1 MKFFKSIRTRLT
13 LWYLGFIVVL
23 LLLFSSVAYFM
34 LDYNLYN
41 NLDNSLQSRANELN
55 TITVVAPKP
64 NEVLLSFNANG
75 ALTQEFPSGVIDTS
89 KLTGLIKQA
98 LSGQTP
104 YLTTVTADNQGV
116 RLYATTFL
124 NPFNG
129 QPVVI
134 VVGQLTTEITTVLHT
149 FVYVIVFAMVG
160 VIILAGLGGLFLASR
175 VLKPVQ
181 EITKTAQKIE
191 GSDLSQRIAVNTDD
205 ELGRL
210 ASTLNEMIGRLEEAF
225 NRQRQ
230 FTADASHELRTPLAI
245 MQAEATLALSK
256 ERTLIDYR
264 KSLETISQE
273 SDYMSSVIGKLLFL
287 ARSDAG
293 KEQLNFE
300 DVELKE
306 LITGLSANIEAL
318 AQDKGIKFT
327 VDAKEDLT
335 VSGDK
340 VKLRQL
346 FINILE
352 NAVRYTPADGNISV
366 SLVEKDLNAVV
377 SISDTGIGIP
387 PEHLPHIFER
397 FYRVD
402 KARARADGGVGLG
415 LAIAKIIAESHKGTI
430 TVSSEVGKG
439 TRFLFRLPKNQ
450 ANSKTEETVPA
461 TENS

>member
-23 LLLFSSVAYFM
+23 LLIFSSVAYLM
-34 LDYNLYN
+34 LYYNLYN
-41 NLDNSLQSRANELN
+41 NLDNSLQARIAQLN
-55 TITVVAPKP
+55 TPTGIIPKS
-64 NEVLLSFNANG
+64 NEVILSFNANG
-75 ALTQEFPSGVIDTS
+75 TLAGETGGVTVDTS
-89 KLTGLIKQA
+89 KLNGLVKEVME
-98 LSGQTP
+98 GQNA
-104 YLTTVTADNQGV
+104 YLTTVTTKNEGV
-116 RLYATTFL
+116 RLYATAFY
-124 NPFNG
+124 NPLSG
-129 QPVVI
+129 EPAVWAI
-134 VVGQLTTEITTVLHT
+134 GQLTTEITDVLHT
-149 FVYVIVFAMVG
+149 FVYVIIFAMVAI
-160 VIILAGLGGLFLASR
+160 IILAGLGGLFLAER
-175 VLKPVQ
+175 ALKPVEQ
-181 EITKTAQKIE
+181 ITRTAQNIE
-191 GSDLSQRIAVNTDD
+191 GSDLSDRIDVKTDD

-210 ASTLNEMIGRLEEAF
+210 AATLNEMIGRLEESF

-256 ERTLIDYR
+256 DRTPDDYR
-264 KSLETISQE
+264 KALETISQE
-273 SDYMSSVIGKLLFL
+273 SDYMSAVIGKLLFL

-293 KEQLNFE
+293 KEQLSFE
-300 DVELKE
+300 DVDIKE

-327 VDAKEDLT
+327 VDAKDNLI

-352 NAVRYTPADGNISV
+352 NAVRYTPTDGNIAV
-366 SLVEKDLNAVV
+366 SMVQKDTNAVV
-377 SISDTGIGIP
+377 SIADTGIGIP

-415 LAIAKIIAESHKGTI
+415 LAIAKIIVESHRGTI
-430 TVSSEVGKG
+430 TVASEVGKG
-439 TRFLFRLPKNQ
+439 TMFTISIPLKGP
-450 ANSKTEETVPA
+450 EDPPA
-461 TENS
+461 KS

>member
-13 LWYLGFIVVL
+13 LWYLAVIVVL
-23 LLLFSSVAYFM
+23 LLIFSSVAYFM
-34 LDYNLYN
+34 LDYTLYN
-41 NLDNSLQSRANELN
+41 NLDNTLQNRANSLN
-55 TITVVAPKP
+55 TPTYVVPKS
-64 NEVLLSFNANG
+64 NELLMSFDANG
-75 ALTQEFPSGVIDTS
+75 NETQSVGGVTVDTP
-89 KLTGLIKQA
+89 KLSGLIKKAIAGQNA
-98 LSGQTP
+98 YLSATGTE
-104 YLTTVTADNQGV
+104 NQNI
-116 RLYATTFL
+116 RLYATSFL

-134 VVGQLTTEITTVLHT
+134 VVGQTTTEITDVLHT
-149 FVYVIVFAMVG
+149 FVYVIVIAMVAI
-160 VIILAGLGGLFLASR
+160 IILAGIGGLFLAER
-175 VLKPVQ
+175 ALKPVQ
-181 EITKTAQKIE
+181 QITKTAQNIE
-191 GSDLSQRIAVNTDD
+191 GSDLSQRINVKTDD
-205 ELGRL
+205 ELGML
-210 ASTLNEMIGRLEEAF
+210 ASTLNEMIGRLEESF

-256 ERTLIDYR
+256 ERSPDDYR

-293 KEQLNFE
+293 KEQLTFE
-300 DVELKE
+300 DVELKG
-306 LITGLSANIEAL
+306 LITGLASNIEAL
-318 AQDKGIKFT
+318 AQDKGIKFA
-327 VDAKEDLT
+327 VDAKEELT

-352 NAVRYTPADGNISV
+352 NAVRYTPADGHISV
-366 SLVEKDLNAVV
+366 SLVKQESDAVI
-377 SISDTGIGIP
+377 SISDTGIGIS

-415 LAIAKIIAESHKGTI
+415 LAIAKIIAESHKGNI
-430 TVSSEVGKG
+430 EVESELGKG
-439 TRFLFRLPKNQ
+439 TTFTISIPVKGP
-450 ANSKTEETVPA
+450 EDPPA
-461 TENS
+461 KS

>member
-13 LWYLGFIVVL
+13 LWYLAIIVVL

-34 LDYNLYN
+34 LYYNLYN

-64 NEVLLSFNANG
+64 NELLLSFSANG
-75 ALTQEFPSGVIDTS
+75 ALTQEFPSGVIDAS
-89 KLTGLIKQA
+89 KLSGLIKQA
-98 LSGQTP
+98 LSGQTA
-104 YLTTVTADNQGV
+104 YLTSVTTDNQGV

-160 VIILAGLGGLFLASR
+160 VIVLAGLGGLFLANR

-256 ERTLIDYR
+256 ERTSDDYR

-366 SLVEKDLNAVV
+366 SLVEKDSNAVV

-387 PEHLPHIFER
+387 PEHLSHIFER

-415 LAIAKIIAESHKGTI
+415 LAIAKIITESHKGKI
-430 TVSSEVGKG
+430 EVESEVGKG
-439 TRFLFRLPKNQ
+439 TTFKISIPLKDTTEPA
-450 ANSKTEETVPA
+450 ANS
-461 TENS
+461 

>member
-13 LWYLGFIVVL
+13 LWYLAIIVIL
-23 LLLFSSVAYFM
+23 LLMFSSVAYFM
-34 LDYNLYN
+34 LYYNLYN
-41 NLDNSLQSRANELN
+41 NLDNSLQNRANSLSGATMVIPRSNEL
-55 TITVVAPKP
+55 
-64 NEVLLSFNANG
+64 LMSFDANG
-75 ALTQEFPSGVIDTS
+75 TMTQQIGGVTVDAS
-89 KLTGLIKQA
+89 KLSGLITKA
-98 LSGQTP
+98 VAGQNT
-104 YLTTVTADNQGV
+104 YLTATGTENQQV
-116 RLYATTFL
+116 RLYATAFF

-134 VVGQLTTEITTVLHT
+134 VVGQTTTEITDVLHT
-149 FVYVIVFAMVG
+149 FIYVIVFAMVG
-160 VIILAGLGGLFLASR
+160 VIVLAGLGGLFLAER
-175 VLKPVQ
+175 ALKPVQ
-181 EITKTAQKIE
+181 QITKTAQNIE
-191 GSDLSQRIAVNTDD
+191 GSDLSQRIDVKSDD

-210 ASTLNEMIGRLEEAF
+210 ASTLNEMIGRLEESF

-245 MQAEATLALSK
+245 VQAEATLALSK
-256 ERTLIDYR
+256 ERTPDDYR

-273 SDYMSSVIGKLLFL
+273 SDYMSSVISKLLFL

-300 DVELKE
+300 GVELKE
-306 LITGLSANIEAL
+306 LITGLSANIEVL
-318 AQDKGIKFT
+318 AQDKEIKFA
-327 VDAKEDLT
+327 VDAKEELT
-335 VSGDK
+335 VNGDK

-352 NAVRYTPADGNISV
+352 NAVRYTPADGLISV
-366 SLVEKDLNAVV
+366 SLVKQESNAVV

-430 TVSSEVGKG
+430 TVASEVGKG
-439 TRFLFRLPKNQ
+439 TTFTISLPLKD
-450 ANSKTEETVPA
+450 AEPSMK
-461 TENS
+461 S

>member
-1 MKFFKSIRTRLT
+1 
-13 LWYLGFIVVL
+13 
-23 LLLFSSVAYFM
+23 M
-34 LDYNLYN
+34 LYYNLYN

-64 NEVLLSFNANG
+64 NELLLSFSANG
-75 ALTQEFPSGVIDTS
+75 ALTQEFPSGVIDAS
-89 KLTGLIKQA
+89 KLSGLIKQA
-98 LSGQTP
+98 LSGQTA
-104 YLTTVTADNQGV
+104 YLTSVTTDNQGV

-129 QPVVI
+129 QPIVI

-160 VIILAGLGGLFLASR
+160 VIVLAGLGGLFLANR

-256 ERTLIDYR
+256 ERTSDDYR

-366 SLVEKDLNAVV
+366 SLVEKDSNAVV

-387 PEHLPHIFER
+387 PEHLSHIFER

-415 LAIAKIIAESHKGTI
+415 LAIAKIITESHKGKI
-430 TVSSEVGKG
+430 EVESEVGKG
-439 TRFLFRLPKNQ
+439 TTFKISIPLKDTTEPA
-450 ANSKTEETVPA
+450 ANS
-461 TENS
+461 

>member
-13 LWYLGFIVVL
+13 LWYLAIIVIL
-23 LLLFSSVAYFM
+23 LLMFSSVAYFM
-34 LDYNLYN
+34 LYYNLYN
-41 NLDNSLQSRANELN
+41 NLDNSLQNRANSLSGATMVIPRSNEL
-55 TITVVAPKP
+55 
-64 NEVLLSFNANG
+64 LMSFDANG
-75 ALTQEFPSGVIDTS
+75 TMTQQIGGVTVDAS
-89 KLTGLIKQA
+89 KLSGLITKA
-98 LSGQTP
+98 VAGQNT
-104 YLTTVTADNQGV
+104 YLTATGTENQQV
-116 RLYATTFL
+116 RLYATAFF

-134 VVGQLTTEITTVLHT
+134 VVGQTTTEITDVLHT
-149 FVYVIVFAMVG
+149 FIYVIVFAMVG
-160 VIILAGLGGLFLASR
+160 VIVLAGLGGLFLAER
-175 VLKPVQ
+175 ALKPVQ
-181 EITKTAQKIE
+181 LITKTAQNIE
-191 GSDLSQRIAVNTDD
+191 GSDLSQRINVKTDD

-210 ASTLNEMIGRLEEAF
+210 ASTLNEMIGRLEESF

-256 ERTLIDYR
+256 ERTPDDYR

-273 SDYMSSVIGKLLFL
+273 SDYMSSVISKLLFL

-300 DVELKE
+300 GVELKE
-306 LITGLSANIEAL
+306 LITGLSANIEVL
-318 AQDKGIKFT
+318 AQDKGIKFA
-327 VDAKEDLT
+327 VDAKEELT
-335 VSGDK
+335 VNGDK

-352 NAVRYTPADGNISV
+352 NAVRYTPADGHISV
-366 SLVEKDLNAVV
+366 SLVKQELNAVV

-430 TVSSEVGKG
+430 TVASEVGKG
-439 TRFLFRLPKNQ
+439 TTFTISLPLKD
-450 ANSKTEETVPA
+450 AEPSVK
-461 TENS
+461 S

>member
-1 MKFFKSIRTRLT
+1 MNFFKSIRTRLT
-13 LWYLGFIVVL
+13 LWYLAVIVVL
-23 LLLFSSVAYFM
+23 LLIFSSVAYFM
-34 LDYNLYN
+34 LDYTLYN
-41 NLDNSLQSRANELN
+41 NLDNTLQNRANSLN
-55 TITVVAPKP
+55 TPTYVVPKS
-64 NEVLLSFNANG
+64 NELLMSFDANG
-75 ALTQEFPSGVIDTS
+75 NETQSVGGVTVDTS
-89 KLTGLIKQA
+89 KLSGLIKKA
-98 LSGQTP
+98 LAGQNT
-104 YLTTVTADNQGV
+104 YLSAAGTENQNI
-116 RLYATTFL
+116 RLYSTSFF

-134 VVGQLTTEITTVLHT
+134 VVGQTTTEITDVLHT
-149 FVYVIVFAMVG
+149 FVYVIVIAMVAI
-160 VIILAGLGGLFLASR
+160 IILAGIGGLFLAER
-175 VLKPVQ
+175 ALKPVQ
-181 EITKTAQKIE
+181 QITKTAQNIE
-191 GSDLSQRIAVNTDD
+191 GSDLSQRINVKTDD
-205 ELGRL
+205 ELGML
-210 ASTLNEMIGRLEEAF
+210 ASTLNEMIGRLEESF

-256 ERTLIDYR
+256 ERAPDDYR

-293 KEQLNFE
+293 KEQLTFE
-300 DVELKE
+300 DVELKG
-306 LITGLSANIEAL
+306 LITGLASNIEAL
-318 AQDKGIKFT
+318 AQDKGIKFA
-327 VDAKEDLT
+327 VDAHEELM

-352 NAVRYTPADGNISV
+352 NAVRYTPTAGHISV
-366 SLVEKDLNAVV
+366 SLVKQESNAVV

-415 LAIAKIIAESHKGTI
+415 LAIAKIITESHKGKI
-430 TVSSEVGKG
+430 EVESELGKG
-439 TRFLFRLPKNQ
+439 TTFRISIPVK
-450 ANSKTEETVPA
+450 SPETTPA
-461 TENS
+461 

>member
-13 LWYLGFIVVL
+13 LWYLAVIVVL
-23 LLLFSSVAYFM
+23 LLIFSSVAYFM
-34 LDYNLYN
+34 LDYTLYN
-41 NLDNSLQSRANELN
+41 NLDNTLQNRANSLN
-55 TITVVAPKP
+55 TPTYVVPKS
-64 NEVLLSFNANG
+64 NELLMSFDANG
-75 ALTQEFPSGVIDTS
+75 NETQSVGGVTVDTP
-89 KLTGLIKQA
+89 KLSGLIKKAIAGQNA
-98 LSGQTP
+98 YLSATGTE
-104 YLTTVTADNQGV
+104 NQNI
-116 RLYATTFL
+116 RLYATSFL

-134 VVGQLTTEITTVLHT
+134 VVGQTTTEITDVLHT
-149 FVYVIVFAMVG
+149 FVYVIVIAMVAI
-160 VIILAGLGGLFLASR
+160 IILAGIGGLFLAER
-175 VLKPVQ
+175 ALKPVQ
-181 EITKTAQKIE
+181 QITKTAQNIE
-191 GSDLSQRIAVNTDD
+191 GSDLSQRINVKTDD
-205 ELGRL
+205 ELGML
-210 ASTLNEMIGRLEEAF
+210 ASTLNEMIGRLEESF

-256 ERTLIDYR
+256 ERAPDDYR

-293 KEQLNFE
+293 KEQLTFE
-300 DVELKE
+300 DVELKG
-306 LITGLSANIEAL
+306 LITGLASNIEAL
-318 AQDKGIKFT
+318 AQDKGIKFA
-327 VDAKEDLT
+327 VDAHEELM

-352 NAVRYTPADGNISV
+352 NAVRYTPTAGHISV
-366 SLVEKDLNAVV
+366 SLVKQESNAVV

-415 LAIAKIIAESHKGTI
+415 LAIAKIIAESHKGNI
-430 TVSSEVGKG
+430 EVESELGKG
-439 TRFLFRLPKNQ
+439 TTFRISIPVK
-450 ANSKTEETVPA
+450 SPETTPA
-461 TENS
+461 

>member
-13 LWYLGFIVVL
+13 LWYLAVIVVL
-23 LLLFSSVAYFM
+23 LLIFSSVAYFM
-34 LDYNLYN
+34 LDYTLYN
-41 NLDNSLQSRANELN
+41 NLDNTLQNRANSLN
-55 TITVVAPKP
+55 TPTYVVPKS
-64 NEVLLSFNANG
+64 NELLMSFDANG
-75 ALTQEFPSGVIDTS
+75 NETQAVGGVTVDTS
-89 KLTGLIKQA
+89 KLSGLIKKA
-98 LSGQTP
+98 LAGQNT
-104 YLTTVTADNQGV
+104 YLSAAGTENQNI
-116 RLYATTFL
+116 RLYSTSFF

-134 VVGQLTTEITTVLHT
+134 IVGQTTTEITDVLHT
-149 FVYVIVFAMVG
+149 FVYVIVIAMVAI
-160 VIILAGLGGLFLASR
+160 IILAGIGGLFLAER
-175 VLKPVQ
+175 ALKPVQ
-181 EITKTAQKIE
+181 QITKTAQNIE
-191 GSDLSQRIAVNTDD
+191 GSDLSQRIDVKTDD

-210 ASTLNEMIGRLEEAF
+210 ASTLNEMIGRLEESF

-256 ERTLIDYR
+256 ERSPDDYR

-293 KEQLNFE
+293 KEQLSFE
-300 DVELKE
+300 DVELKG
-306 LITGLSANIEAL
+306 LITGLASNIEAL
-318 AQDKGIKFT
+318 AQDKGIKFV
-327 VDAKEDLT
+327 VDAKEELT
-335 VSGDK
+335 VNGDK

-352 NAVRYTPADGNISV
+352 NAVRYTPIAGQISV
-366 SLVEKDLNAVV
+366 SLVQKDANAVV
-377 SISDTGIGIP
+377 AIADTGIGIP

-415 LAIAKIIAESHKGTI
+415 LAIAKIIAESHKGKI
-430 TVSSEVGKG
+430 EVESELGKG
-439 TRFLFRLPKNQ
+439 TTFTISLPLKGP
-450 ANSKTEETVPA
+450 EEPT
-461 TENS
+461 TKI

>member
-23 LLLFSSVAYFM
+23 LLIFSSVAYLM

-41 NLDNSLQSRANELN
+41 NLDNSLQTRIAQLN
-55 TITVVAPKP
+55 TPSGIIPKL
-64 NEVLLSFNANG
+64 NEVVLSFNANG
-75 ALTQEFPSGVIDTS
+75 TLAGETGGITVDAS
-89 KLTGLIKQA
+89 KLNGLVKKVM
-98 LSGQTP
+98 SGQNA
-104 YLTTVTADNQGV
+104 YLSTVTTKNEGV
-116 RLYATTFL
+116 RLYATVFL
-124 NPFNG
+124 NPFSG
-129 QPVVI
+129 EPSVWI
-134 VVGQLTTEITTVLHT
+134 VGQSTTEITDVLHT
-149 FVYVIVFAMVG
+149 FIYVIIFAMVG
-160 VIILAGLGGLFLASR
+160 VIILAGIGGLFLAER
-175 VLKPVQ
+175 ALKPVQ
-181 EITKTAQKIE
+181 RITETAQKIE
-191 GSDLSQRIAVNTDD
+191 GSDLSQRIDVKTDD

-210 ASTLNEMIGRLEEAF
+210 AATLNDMIGRLEESF

-256 ERTLIDYR
+256 DRTPDDYR
-264 KSLETISQE
+264 KALETISQE

-293 KEQLNFE
+293 KEQLSFE
-300 DVELKE
+300 DVDIKE

-327 VDAKEDLT
+327 VDANETLT

-352 NAVRYTPADGNISV
+352 NAVRYTPAEGNIVV
-366 SLVEKDLNAVV
+366 SLVQKDANAVV
-377 SISDTGIGIP
+377 SIADTGIGIP

-415 LAIAKIIAESHKGTI
+415 LSIAKIIAESHKGTI
-430 TVSSEVGKG
+430 AVASDVGKG
-439 TRFLFRLPKNQ
+439 TTFTISIPLKSPEDPITKI
-450 ANSKTEETVPA
+450 
-461 TENS
+461 

>member
-1 MKFFKSIRTRLT
+1 MNFFKSIRTRLT
-13 LWYLGFIVVL
+13 LWYLAVIVVL
-23 LLLFSSVAYFM
+23 LLIFSSVAYFM
-34 LDYNLYN
+34 LDYTLYN
-41 NLDNSLQSRANELN
+41 NLDNTLQNRANSLN
-55 TITVVAPKP
+55 TPTYVVPKS
-64 NEVLLSFNANG
+64 NELLMSFDANG
-75 ALTQEFPSGVIDTS
+75 NETQAVGGVTVDTS
-89 KLTGLIKQA
+89 KLSGLIKKA
-98 LSGQTP
+98 LAGQNT
-104 YLTTVTADNQGV
+104 YLSAAGTENQNI
-116 RLYATTFL
+116 RLYSTSFF

-134 VVGQLTTEITTVLHT
+134 IVGQTTTEITDVLHT
-149 FVYVIVFAMVG
+149 FVYVIVIAMVAI
-160 VIILAGLGGLFLASR
+160 IILAGIGGLFLAER
-175 VLKPVQ
+175 ALKPVQ
-181 EITKTAQKIE
+181 QITKTAQNIE
-191 GSDLSQRIAVNTDD
+191 GSDLSQRIDVKTDD

-210 ASTLNEMIGRLEEAF
+210 ASTLNEMIGRLEESF

-256 ERTLIDYR
+256 ERSPDDYR

-293 KEQLNFE
+293 KEQLSFE
-300 DVELKE
+300 DVELKG
-306 LITGLSANIEAL
+306 LITGLASNIEAL
-318 AQDKGIKFT
+318 AQDKGIKFA
-327 VDAKEDLT
+327 VDAKEELT

-352 NAVRYTPADGNISV
+352 NAVRYTPIAGQISV
-366 SLVEKDLNAVV
+366 SLVQKDANAVV
-377 SISDTGIGIP
+377 AIADTGIGIP

-415 LAIAKIIAESHKGTI
+415 LAIAKIIAESHKGKI
-430 TVSSEVGKG
+430 EVESELGKG
-439 TRFLFRLPKNQ
+439 TTFTISLPLKGP
-450 ANSKTEETVPA
+450 EEPT
-461 TENS
+461 TKI